1 MFRNARF
8 LLGKALVI
16 IEHNNAKITPAS
28 LSAITAASKLGDVTA
43 LVAGK
48 GCQAV
53 ADACIK
59 VAGVKAVVQVDS
71 AEYSNLQPENFA
83 ALVQKLQTAQQFT
96 HILAAHSAFG
106 KSVVPRVAALT
117 DVQPIPDVIKIV
129 DETTFVRPT
138 YAGNAISTVKST
150 KDPLKLIT
158 IRATNFDKAAE
169 TGGSAAVSMFD
180 AAGETGLS
188 KWVSEEKDESG
199 KPDLNSAR
207 VVVSGGRGLKS
218 KDNFKMLYDLAEK
231 IPNCAVG
238 ATRAVVDAGYVPNE
252 LQVGQ
257 TGKVVAPQLYV
268 AVGLS
273 GAIQHL
279 AGMKDSKVIA
289 CINNDPD
296 APIFTVSDY
305 GLVADLFE
313 AVPKMKS
320 LL

>member
-1 MFRNARF
+1 MC
-8 LLGKALVI
+8 GKALVL
-16 IEHNNAKITPAS
+16 IEHNNAKVSPAS
-28 LSAITAASKLGDVTA
+28 LSAINAATKFGDVTA

-48 GCQAV
+48 DCKAV
-53 ADACIK
+53 AEAAGK
-59 VAGVKAVVQVDS
+59 VNGVKAVLHVD
-71 AEYSNLQPENFA
+71 APEYANLLPENVA
-83 ALVQKLQTAQQFT
+83 PLVQKVQAAQNFS
-96 HILAAHSAFG
+96 HIVAAHTAFG
-106 KSVVPRVAALT
+106 KSVIPRAAAVT
-117 DVQPIPDVIKIV
+117 DVHPIPDVIKIV
-129 DETTFVRPT
+129 DESTFVRPT

-150 KDPLKLIT
+150 KDPVKMLT
-158 IRATNFDKAAE
+158 IRPTNFDKAAE
-169 TGGSAAVSMFD
+169 TGGSGAVSSFD
-180 AAGETGLS
+180 ATGDLGVS
-188 KWVSEEKDESG
+188 KWVSDEKDESG
-199 KPDLNSAR
+199 KPDLTSAR

-218 KDNFKMLYDLAEK
+218 KDNFKLLYELADK

-238 ATRAVVDAGYVPNE
+238 ATRAVVDAGFVPND

-305 GLVADLFE
+305 GLEADLFD
-313 AVPKMKS
+313 ALPKMKAM
-320 LL
+320 L